1 MAKKKDNKKRRRV
14 VKEQPVPV
22 NCPFDKNGTEPDYKD
37 VETLSRYMS
46 DRAKVLG
53 KDRTGICSKHQRRLS
68 QAIKRA
74 RHLGLLPYIP
84 SLN

>member
-1 MAKKKDNKKRRRV
+1 MAKKDTKKKRRIM
-14 VKEQPVPV
+14 KEEPVAR

-37 VETLSRYMS
+37 TETLMKYMT

-53 KDRTGICSKHQRRLS
+53 KDRTGLCSKHQKRLTV
-68 QAIKRA
+68 AIKRA

-84 SLN
+84 ALS